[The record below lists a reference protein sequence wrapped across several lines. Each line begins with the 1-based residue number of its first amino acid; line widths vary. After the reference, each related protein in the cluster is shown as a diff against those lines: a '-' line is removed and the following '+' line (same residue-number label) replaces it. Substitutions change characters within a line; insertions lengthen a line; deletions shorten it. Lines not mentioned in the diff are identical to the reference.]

1 MAMIREIKCKCGGT
15 VRIYDD
21 CILPNAQQQELLKRF
36 WRQADA
42 YYRQYQERRARGE
55 AIRPDY
61 AGDWPGAER

>member
-21 CILPNAQQQELLKRF
+21 CIRPKAQQQELLKRF

-42 YYRQYQERRARGE
+42 YYRQYQERMARGE
-55 AIRPDY
+55 TIRPDY

>member
-1 MAMIREIKCKCGGT
+1 MAIIREFRCRCGGT

-21 CILPNAQQQELLKRF
+21 CILPKAQQQELLKRF

-55 AIRPDY
+55 IRPDY